1 MFPRQPTYI
10 GFSGVIVIAF
20 IWTSPVQ
27 AEENYVE
34 LWRHGRYTEAL
45 QAVEE
50 ASQST
55 THFSLAQVR
64 DQSEL
69 LFLTGRVDEAIEVR
83 RAVTAR
89 QPLPSDLVRLAE
101 YQRYR
106 GRWED
111 GEQTLERV
119 TEQVQLLLQ
128 YDSITEEEWL
138 ALGRLNELQGAD
150 AKLVLVHY
158 RRLQEQQNSVEAHV
172 AVGDL
177 ALATAAYDL
186 AATEYSAALE
196 LDAQNQEALSGL
208 LACFHES
215 GDRRAEEVAAKLAAI
230 NPNHPRALIIAGRRH
245 LDLGELEDAEEALAL
260 KAAVGLLRFDQAGYE
275 TIRLRVLEF
284 NPGFAEFDRIVSEVA
299 ARHYRFD
306 EAVALLRAAA
316 EIDGQD
322 PGIRFDLALNLLRL
336 GQDEEARVHL
346 QAAFQDDPYNVHAF
360 NLLEVAD
367 EMDSFAA
374 VGDSLWHLQL
384 PALEAEVLSTAML
397 DLLNQASS
405 RLEAR
410 YEVDLE
416 RPVIVQ
422 MFRDHD
428 AFMVRSTGL
437 PGNAGHLGICFGRLI
452 TMDSPR
458 ARPTGTVNWQQVL
471 WHEFVHVVTLQK
483 TRNRMPRWLSEGVSV
498 YEETR
503 RERRSNSHHLPRSAL
518 SRAYQTQRRRRGSYR
533 FYRQQRIGHH
543 MGAEAAGIPLY
554 ADLTSHR
561 KYGLR
566 RHGERP
572 GGC

>member
-186 AATEYSAALE
+186 AATEYAAALE

-215 GDRRAEEVAAKLAAI
+215 G
-230 NPNHPRALIIAGRRH
+230 
-245 LDLGELEDAEEALAL
+245 
-260 KAAVGLLRFDQAGYE
+260 
-275 TIRLRVLEF
+275 
-284 NPGFAEFDRIVSEVA
+284 
-299 ARHYRFD
+299 
-306 EAVALLRAAA
+306 
-316 EIDGQD
+316 
-322 PGIRFDLALNLLRL
+322 
-336 GQDEEARVHL
+336 
-346 QAAFQDDPYNVHAF
+346 
-360 NLLEVAD
+360 
-367 EMDSFAA
+367 
-374 VGDSLWHLQL
+374 
-384 PALEAEVLSTAML
+384 
-397 DLLNQASS
+397 
-405 RLEAR
+405 
-410 YEVDLE
+410 
-416 RPVIVQ
+416 
-422 MFRDHD
+422 
-428 AFMVRSTGL
+428 
-437 PGNAGHLGICFGRLI
+437 
-452 TMDSPR
+452 
-458 ARPTGTVNWQQVL
+458 
-471 WHEFVHVVTLQK
+471 
-483 TRNRMPRWLSEGVSV
+483 
-498 YEETR
+498 
-503 RERRSNSHHLPRSAL
+503 ERRSNSHHLPRSAL

>member
-1 MFPRQPTYI
+1 
-10 GFSGVIVIAF
+10 
-20 IWTSPVQ
+20 
-27 AEENYVE
+27 E
-34 LWRHGRYTEAL
+34 EAL
-45 QAVEE
+45 
-50 ASQST
+50 
-55 THFSLAQVR
+55 
-64 DQSEL
+64 
-69 LFLTGRVDEAIEVR
+69 
-83 RAVTAR
+83 
-89 QPLPSDLVRLAE
+89 DLVLR
-101 YQRYR
+101 
-106 GRWED
+106 
-111 GEQTLERV
+111 T
-119 TEQVQLLLQ
+119 
-128 YDSITEEEWL
+128 
-138 ALGRLNELQGAD
+138 NP
-150 AKLVLVHY
+150 VH
-158 RRLQEQQNSVEAHV
+158 L
-172 AVGDL
+172 
-177 ALATAAYDL
+177 
-186 AATEYSAALE
+186 
-196 LDAQNQEALSGL
+196 
-208 LACFHES
+208 
-215 GDRRAEEVAAKLAAI
+215 
-230 NPNHPRALIIAGRRH
+230 
-245 LDLGELEDAEEALAL
+245 EALAL

-452 TMDSPR
+452 TMD
-458 ARPTGTVNWQQVL
+458 
-471 WHEFVHVVTLQK
+471 
-483 TRNRMPRWLSEGVSV
+483 
-498 YEETR
+498 
-503 RERRSNSHHLPRSAL
+503 
-518 SRAYQTQRRRRGSYR
+518 
-533 FYRQQRIGHH
+533 
-543 MGAEAAGIPLY
+543 
-554 ADLTSHR
+554 
-561 KYGLR
+561 
-566 RHGERP
+566 
-572 GGC
+572 